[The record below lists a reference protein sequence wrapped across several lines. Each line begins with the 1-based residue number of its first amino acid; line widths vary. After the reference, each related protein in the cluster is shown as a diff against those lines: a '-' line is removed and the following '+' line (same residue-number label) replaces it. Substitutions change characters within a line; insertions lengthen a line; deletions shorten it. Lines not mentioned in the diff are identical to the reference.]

1 LNYPEVSGVGLSFD
15 GIGGASALAAIAF
28 SVVFLVLGG
37 LTLVIYAM
45 RYASGPRKK

>member
-1 LNYPEVSGVGLSFD
+1 MGLSFN

-45 RYASGPRKK
+45 RYVSKLQNK